1 MYHYSHLCNILW
13 LRLESGTDMKY
24 REDRTKE
31 ALHCDKFNTFWMVFE
46 AGMMRF
52 GKGCTV
58 KMHELASV
66 NISYNGFFNGVTVI
80 GYPIN
85 ESIVLRFNGE

>member
-1 MYHYSHLCNILW
+1 M
-13 LRLESGTDMKY
+13 RLESATTPKH
-24 REDRTKE
+24 REDKTKK

-46 AGMMRF
+46 AGRMRF

-58 KMHELASV
+58 KMHELTSV

-80 GYPIN
+80 GFPKN
-85 ESIVLRFNGE
+85 ESTVLRFNGE